1 MLAQDRH
8 GASSWFCRRFFDM
21 NGIGGRVRNIF
32 SAATRIEPHEQ
43 KAALL
48 SFLFV
53 FLLMAAYFIL
63 RPVRNAMASDWTDAE
78 LSQLWTATFVFS
90 LIAVSVYGGIIPRV
104 KFRWL
109 VPGVYVFFALTFLAF
124 YFGATTGDRPAL
136 VDEAFYV
143 WVSVFSLF
151 HVSVFWS
158 YMSDIYSRDQAP
170 RLFAFIAAGSSI
182 GAIVGPSITALFADT
197 LGTYNLML
205 LAALLLLVP
214 IPIIGILGRLKVT
227 ELGNAEVQA
236 DLSKHVQMGKN
247 PFAGFTLFFT
257 NSLLFGIGLFIFLY
271 VSMGTFAYF
280 GLKNLMDTYD
290 DATREQMWA
299 LIDLTV
305 NSLAIVTALFLT
317 SRFATR
323 FGMSKTLAL
332 VPACLVVGFLI
343 VAVAPL
349 LTVLIALE
357 IARRAGNYAITRP
370 GREMLFTI
378 VNREMRF
385 KAKPVIDIV
394 VYRGGDALWAWLF
407 TGLTTVVGLGM
418 TGVALVGAGIAVAW
432 AFVGSR
438 LGRTYDRS
446 RTHADLQDTTVKDLR
461 GRIAKGG

>member
-1 MLAQDRH
+1 
-8 GASSWFCRRFFDM
+8 M
-21 NGIGGRVRNIF
+21 NGNDGRFRNIF
-32 SAATRIEPHEQ
+32 SAATKIEPHEQ
-43 KAALL
+43 KATLL
-48 SFLFV
+48 SFVFV
-53 FLLMAAYFIL
+53 FVLMAAYFIL

-109 VPGVYVFFALTFLAF
+109 VPGVYVFFALSFLAF
-124 YFGATTGDRPAL
+124 YFGATAGDTRPPFINE
-136 VDEAFYV
+136 VFYV

-158 YMSDIYSRDQAP
+158 FMADIYSRDQAP

-182 GAIVGPSITALFADT
+182 GAIVGPTITAIFADT

-205 LAALLLLVP
+205 LAAVLLLAPL
-214 IPIIGILGRLKVT
+214 PIIGILSRLKVT

-236 DLSKHVQMGKN
+236 DLSKHVEIGKN

-257 NSLLFGIGLFIFLY
+257 NSMLFGIGLFIFLY
-271 VSMGTFAYF
+271 VSMGTFVYF

-290 DATREQMWA
+290 EATREQIWA

-305 NSLAIVTALFLT
+305 NSLAILTALFVTGRL
-317 SRFATR
+317 ATR
-323 FGMSKTLAL
+323 FGLSKTLAL
-332 VPACLVVGFLI
+332 VPAGIVVGFLI
-343 VAVAPL
+343 VAVAPIL
-349 LTVLIALE
+349 SVVVGLE

-394 VYRGGDALWAWLF
+394 VYRGGDTLWAWLF
-407 TGLTTVVGLGM
+407 TLLTTVVGLGM
-418 TGVALVGAGIAVAW
+418 TGVALVGAGIAVTW

-446 RTHADLQDTTVKDLR
+446 RVSADAEVQGRTVTDVQ
-461 GRIAKGG
+461 